1 MKRGREK
8 EEGREAQEGDKMN
21 MSWGGESGR
30 GKRPE
35 GDRVTHQTELKP
47 PAQGVSSFD
56 VMGG

>member
-1 MKRGREK
+1 
-8 EEGREAQEGDKMN
+8 MN

-35 GDRVTHQTELKP
+35 GDRVTHQTEFKP